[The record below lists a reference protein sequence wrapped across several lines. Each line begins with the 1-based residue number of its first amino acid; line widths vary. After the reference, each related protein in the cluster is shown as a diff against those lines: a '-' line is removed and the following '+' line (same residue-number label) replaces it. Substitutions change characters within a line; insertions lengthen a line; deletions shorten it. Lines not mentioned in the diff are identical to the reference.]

1 MLTLESYRAE
11 MAKNKAEREK
21 KAKEKKKLREKK
33 RAKGICFAFQKSGK
47 CEKGKDCSFAH
58 SQKENPPTYGGNG
71 QEPR

>member
-33 RAKGICFAFQKSGK
+33 RAKGICFAF
-47 CEKGKDCSFAH
+47 
-58 SQKENPPTYGGNG
+58 
-71 QEPR
+71 